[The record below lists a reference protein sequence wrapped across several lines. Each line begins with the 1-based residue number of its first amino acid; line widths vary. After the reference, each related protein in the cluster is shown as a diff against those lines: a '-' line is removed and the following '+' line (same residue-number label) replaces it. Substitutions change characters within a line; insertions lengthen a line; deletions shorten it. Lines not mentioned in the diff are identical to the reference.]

1 MREAIRLAREGM
13 LRGDGGPFGAVVVHE
28 GRIIGRGWNRVLSS
42 SDPTA
47 HAEIEA
53 IRDACA
59 RLGSHVLRGCEIFSS
74 CEPCPMC
81 LSAILWARL
90 DALHQACTGADA
102 AALGFDDALIAEQLA
117 SPPERRSLP
126 VKRLLREEGLELFAE
141 WRALPDAV
149 LY

>member
-1 MREAIRLAREGM
+1 M
-13 LRGDGGPFGAVVVHE
+13 LRGDGGPFGAVVVR
-28 GRIIGRGWNRVLSS
+28 GTRIVGRGWNRVLCS

-47 HAEIEA
+47 HAEVEA

-59 RLGSHVLRGCEIFSS
+59 RLGTHDLSGCEIFSS

-81 LSAILWARL
+81 LSAIHWARL
-90 DALHQACTGADA
+90 DAVHQACTGADA
-102 AALGFDDALIAEQLA
+102 AALGFDDAAIAEQLA
-117 SPPERRSLP
+117 ASPDDRSLP
-126 VKRLLREEGLELFAE
+126 VHRLMREEGLELFDE